1 MLMLFLSVLF
11 FGFGDNNDDVDDESN
26 DADADAADGFGQ
38 NAIGAGRDS
47 GHTYADTMYRS
58 SSLLLLLIIMRRMI
72 RSLKSYR

>member
-26 DADADAADGFGQ
+26 DADAAGGFGQ
-38 NAIGAGRDS
+38 NTIGAGRDS